1 MCASFLANLYLS
13 IYLSLYKELSSQKKF
28 TKTALLFAFAAL
40 ITCAGASGPHQP
52 GGGQEDRGPHHPGG
66 DQNSRKQK
74 ECLARSLAAL
84 GLHNRSEAACHL
96 GGFQCG
102 SIAQHRAQVE
112 RYLHHGAQAARGNY
126 GLRQGTTTV
135 CETGVFKGESATI
148 WLCSHPRIHL
158 YAFDYKLDP
167 TVREVLPRLFPGRVQ
182 LFEGSSVKTL
192 PAFQRSQPEVRCAIA
207 SIDGGHFGF
216 VPLHDLYNFAAMT
229 IPNRSLV
236 LIDEIDF
243 IFEPNG
249 ARNDVDELGV
259 PVLSNGERACCPS
272 STVAWRYAQARH
284 AWADRTYLSH
294 KQRSIARRHA
304 PPHFRRRGSCR
315 SSSASAPDGCS
326 NAAGAKA
333 TFFTTLAALRAFTG
347 GEASASD
354 ARPLLLLTAVARA
367 AGWHGHKW
375 VGVGT
380 VRARVGAGGAGAGTG
395 TGRAHRSGCGWGRSW
410 VRTFGLGIRHTGLLH
425 MPGCGCWCM
434 RVRVRVRWVLWGASA
449 GGASKEQVD
458 LYLSSSG
465 AWRCGGR
472 RGRARESMRTDAW
485 QQTRPV

>member
-1 MCASFLANLYLS
+1 MLRLVAFV
-13 IYLSLYKELSSQKKF
+13 
-28 TKTALLFAFAAL
+28 ALT
-40 ITCAGASGPHQP
+40 TCDGASGPHHP
-52 GGGQEDRGPHHPGG
+52 GGGQEDRGPHPPGG
-66 DQNSRKQK
+66 GQDSREQK

-102 SIAQHRAQVE
+102 SISQFRAQVE
-112 RYLHHGAQAARGNY
+112 RYLYHGAQAARGNY
-126 GLRQGTTTV
+126 GLLQGTTTV
-135 CETGVFKGESATI
+135 CETGVFKGESAAT
-148 WLCSHPRIHL
+148 WLCSHPSTHL
-158 YAFDYKLDP
+158 YAFDYKIDP
-167 TVREVLPRLFPGRVQ
+167 TVRGVLPRLFPGRVQ

-249 ARNDVDELGV
+249 ARNDVDEFGV
-259 PVLSNGERACCPS
+259 PVLPNGERACCPS

-284 AWADRTYLSH
+284 GWNYERYLSH

-326 NAAGAKA
+326 DAAGAKA

-347 GEASASD
+347 GEAYASD

-375 VGVGT
+375 GHGLVWARCGHGWVQE
-380 VRARVGAGGAGAGTG
+380 VQARARV
-395 TGRAHRSGCGWGRSW
+395 RE
-410 VRTFGLGIRHTGLLH
+410 RHTYVT
-425 MPGCGCWCM
+425 
-434 RVRVRVRWVLWGASA
+434 RSDVRFSLA
-449 GGASKEQVD
+449 KLMDQK
-458 LYLSSSG
+458 
-465 AWRCGGR
+465 GR
-472 RGRARESMRTDAW
+472 RVSPHPL
-485 QQTRPV
+485 TRVEVEGDCK